1 MFDFVALLP
10 QCAAQVHP
18 QTMRLVVQHESR
30 GNPFA
35 IGLNS
40 KDGARLSWQPR
51 NKEEAVATAKALQTA
66 GYNFDAGLGQ
76 LNSVNIKKLGLTFD
90 QVFEPCTNLKYSAG
104 ILHGNYQRAIK
115 QYPDNHNALL
125 AALSAYNTGNFQA
138 GFKNGYVK
146 KVLAQAGKTVSPIP
160 IVAAKPT
167 KKAPSSQ
174 PVAIVVKTAPVAA
187 VIAPQT
193 KETAIPSKYDGFGA
207 LASEN
212 RFDGFA
218 STSGEVAP

>member
-1 MFDFVALLP
+1 MFDFITLLP

-40 KDGARLSWQPR
+40 KNGARLARQPR
-51 NKEEAVATAKALQTA
+51 NKDEAVATAKALQTA

-76 LNSVNIKKLGLTFD
+76 LNSVNIKKLGLSFE
-90 QVFEPCTNLKYSAG
+90 QVFEPCTNLNYSAG

-115 QYPDNHNALL
+115 QFPDNHSALL

-146 KVLAQAGKTVSPIP
+146 KVLAQAGKTVGPIP
-160 IVAAKPT
+160 ILVGTPA
-167 KKAPSSQ
+167 KKAPSVQ
-174 PVAIVVKTAPVAA
+174 PVAA
-187 VIAPQT
+187 VVKAPPVVAAIAPAV
-193 KETAIPSKYDGFGA
+193 KENTIPSKYDGFGA

-218 STSGEVAP
+218 STSGEGAP